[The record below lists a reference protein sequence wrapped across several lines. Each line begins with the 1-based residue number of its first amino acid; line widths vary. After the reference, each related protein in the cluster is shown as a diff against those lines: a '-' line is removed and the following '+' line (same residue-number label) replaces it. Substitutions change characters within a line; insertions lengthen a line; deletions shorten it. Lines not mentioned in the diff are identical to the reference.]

1 MATVKIDIGMLK
13 LCGYGYAMG
22 NALDSVK
29 KVAYDVCVSNEEEG
43 VAQIVEQVL
52 RGKEL

>member
-1 MATVKIDIGMLK
+1 MLS

-29 KVAYDVCVSNEEEG
+29 KVAYDVCESNEEEG
-43 VAQIVEQVL
+43 VARTVERWL
-52 RGKEL
+52 RGKEC